1 MSCSPLEEEAAN
13 KKCEVLTQ
21 AGGPFQPCHAVLPPQ
36 AYFES
41 CVYDQCGTGGST
53 EQLCSDLSSYAEACA
68 AAGVVLGDWSSGTV
82 CGEESVYILFKSCH

>member
-41 CVYDQCGTGGST
+41 CVYDLCAT
-53 EQLCSDLSSYAEACA
+53 EGNSEQFCKILEAYA
-68 AAGVVLGDWSSGTV
+68 AACELEGVNLGEWRKDTI
-82 CGEESVYILFKSCH
+82 CGKL